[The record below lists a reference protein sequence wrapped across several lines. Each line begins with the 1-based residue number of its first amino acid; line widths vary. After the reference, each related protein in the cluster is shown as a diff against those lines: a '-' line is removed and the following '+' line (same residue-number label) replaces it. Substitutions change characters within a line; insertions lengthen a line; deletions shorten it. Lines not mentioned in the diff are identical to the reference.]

1 MTSYGEDSRSA
12 HLSFHFLKGRE
23 RLGLQ
28 QLKFLALI
36 QARGTHIN
44 VKKNSESENFM
55 SGDL

>member
-1 MTSYGEDSRSA
+1 MSYGGDSRSA

-44 VKKNSESENFM
+44 VKNLRK
-55 SGDL
+55 